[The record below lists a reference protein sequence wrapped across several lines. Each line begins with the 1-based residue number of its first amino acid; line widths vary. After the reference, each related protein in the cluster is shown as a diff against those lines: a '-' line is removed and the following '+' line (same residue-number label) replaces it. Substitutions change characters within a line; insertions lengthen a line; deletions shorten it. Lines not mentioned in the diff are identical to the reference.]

1 MLEPHSRK
9 LLLES
14 LQPPPDH
21 KVDWAIGTTYS
32 LDLVALLSAPVA
44 FAFSDWQDREGRP
57 IVEPLALLKAVRQY
71 ANRVCLFC
79 QAGKIHVPRA
89 YQPLLTSLEDSVIE
103 CNAPGGGSFHAK
115 MWFLRFRASDESV
128 MYRVLCLS
136 RNMTFDRCWDTM
148 LCLEGPLRDRANAY
162 GRNHPLGRFVESLA
176 RFATRPVSAQW
187 SRRLKQAAYELR
199 RVEFE
204 IPDPFKEAD
213 FWPLGLEKKATW
225 PFPDRMNRVLVVA
238 PFVDDGFAEDIGWH
252 ESPAQLV
259 SRPESLA
266 ALKDDSRAVFDNLW
280 ILDNAAELETGEAE
294 ELGDATESDADV
306 DAEIT
311 EGASTDVP
319 LLGLHAKL
327 FIADAGWN
335 AHVWTG
341 SANATKAA
349 FERNVEFL
357 VELRGKKSRCGI
369 DVIMGHSDDA
379 QVRSLSSLLQPYI
392 HHGDGEAQ
400 SPEERAFEL
409 KVDRFA
415 KQLASSGPTSSCEA
429 DEDAERFAI
438 TIRATKR
445 RKLSV
450 PDGCRVDARPI
461 SLPDHHTQPVT
472 VSHQEWVSFA
482 GISMIGLTSFIVFRV
497 TSEDGKLSRQFVLN
511 VPLENVPENRHEN
524 LLRHLLSDRE
534 RVLRFLL
541 LLLLDHNA
549 SDFGNIFGDPGQSN
563 GKASA
568 VHGLFSATLFE
579 SLMRALDRDPER
591 LEQVAD
597 VIRDLQKSPEGS
609 DLLPEAFS
617 DVWDPIWQVR
627 QAQIDAARARKSTA
641 IDESLD

>member
-14 LQPPPDH
+14 LQPPMDH
-21 KVDWAIGTTYS
+21 QIDWAIGTTYS

-89 YQPLLTSLEDSVIE
+89 YQPLLTSLEDSIVE

-148 LCLEGPLRDRANAY
+148 LCLEGPLRDRTNAY
-162 GRNHPLGRFVESLA
+162 GRSHPLGRFVESLS
-176 RFATRPVSAQW
+176 RFSTRPVAAQW
-187 SRRLKQAAYELR
+187 NKRLKQAAYELR

-238 PFVDDGFAEDIGWH
+238 PFVDDGFTKDIAWH
-252 ESPAQLV
+252 ESPTELV

-266 ALKDDSRAVFDNLW
+266 ALKEESRSAYEKLW
-280 ILDNAAELETGEAE
+280 ILDDAAEPEPGEAE
-294 ELGDATESDADV
+294 ELDDDAESAAVDEADPTV
-306 DAEIT
+306 DAS
-311 EGASTDVP
+311 ADAP

-327 FIADAGWN
+327 FIADVGWN

-369 DVIMGHSDDA
+369 DLIMGQSDDDGVQA
-379 QVRSLSSLLQPYI
+379 KSLGSLLQPYI

-409 KVDRFA
+409 KVDRLA
-415 KQLASSGPTSSCEA
+415 KQMASSAATSLCDPDEEA
-429 DEDAERFAI
+429 DRFKL
-438 TIRATKR
+438 TIRGTKC
-445 RKLSV
+445 RKISV
-450 PDGCRVDARPI
+450 PDGYRIDARPI

-472 VSHQEWVSFA
+472 VSSQEWVSFS
-482 GISMIGLTSFIVFRV
+482 GISLIGLTSFIVFRV
-497 TSEDGKLSRQFVLN
+497 TSDDGKLARQFVLN
-511 VPLENVPENRHEN
+511 VPLENVPENRNEN

-549 SDFGNIFGDPGQSN
+549 SDFGKFLGDPGQSN

-568 VHGLFSATLFE
+568 IHGFFNATLFE
-579 SLMRALDRDPER
+579 SLIRALDRDPER
-591 LEQVAD
+591 LEQVAE
-597 VIRDLQKSPEGS
+597 VISDLQKSPDGS
-609 DLLPEAFS
+609 ELLPEDLS

-627 QAQIDAARARKSTA
+627 QAQLDKAAKKQPG
-641 IDESLD
+641 D